1 MNTIFE
7 KGKIPSDFRELW
19 LNPFIRKMI
28 KLSVLIIDAL
38 VWFLGIKL
46 LSMMVL
52 LRLRDAVDK
61 VLIKKSS
68 VVLGRESDALIKFS
82 LLD

>member
-1 MNTIFE
+1 MV
-7 KGKIPSDFRELW
+7 
-19 LNPFIRKMI
+19 
-28 KLSVLIIDAL
+28 KLSVLIIDAS

>member
-1 MNTIFE
+1 
-7 KGKIPSDFRELW
+7 
-19 LNPFIRKMI
+19 MI

>member
-1 MNTIFE
+1 
-7 KGKIPSDFRELW
+7 
-19 LNPFIRKMI
+19 MI

-46 LSMMVL
+46 LSMIVL